1 MKNEIKKRVLYCG
14 YGLLDSHVALAFP
27 SVSQV
32 KVGNKSST
40 GSPFLERIWP
50 VLIIDLTYVTFYSVC
65 NFHKQFTKTRNNQTC
80 KYLKYFLHLDLLA
93 RGGWYLDVKIGYK
106 FSIILHRPT
115 WYVVDLPSGAPGG
128 LRLSLPS
135 S

>member
-50 VLIIDLTYVTFYSVC
+50 VLIIDLTYVTLYSVC

-80 KYLKYFLHLDLLA
+80 KYLKL
-93 RGGWYLDVKIGYK
+93 
-106 FSIILHRPT
+106 FSSLRP
-115 WYVVDLPSGAPGG
+115 
-128 LRLSLPS
+128 LSPRRMVFRRENWLQIFNYS
-135 S
+135 TQTNMICS

>member
-50 VLIIDLTYVTFYSVC
+50 VLIIDLTYVTLYSV
-65 NFHKQFTKTRNNQTC
+65 
-80 KYLKYFLHLDLLA
+80 
-93 RGGWYLDVKIGYK
+93 I
-106 FSIILHRPT
+106 SI
-115 WYVVDLPSGAPGG
+115 S
-128 LRLSLPS
+128 SLPKPEITKHVS
-135 S
+135 T